1 MADVVVVTDAGMAII
16 TNRMSAAGTEPKH
29 VAWGTGTTSPVAGN
43 TALETAAAESRTD
56 GTATR
61 VTTNVTND
69 TYQVAGTITCA
80 GTAKAITEVGLFDAS
95 TVGNMLMRATF
106 DAINV
111 SVGDSIAFTIK
122 VVFDQA

>member
-1 MADVVVVTDAGMAII
+1 MADVVIVTDAGMAII
-16 TNRMSAAGTEPKH
+16 TNRLKGSGDEPKY
-29 VAWGTGTTSPVAGN
+29 VAWGTGTTSPVAGD

-56 GTATR
+56 GTSSR

-69 TYQVAGTITCA
+69 TYQVAGTIACT

-95 TVGNMLMRATF
+95 TSGNMLLRGTF
-106 DAINV
+106 SAINV
-111 SVGDSIAFTIK
+111 NVGDSVAFTIK